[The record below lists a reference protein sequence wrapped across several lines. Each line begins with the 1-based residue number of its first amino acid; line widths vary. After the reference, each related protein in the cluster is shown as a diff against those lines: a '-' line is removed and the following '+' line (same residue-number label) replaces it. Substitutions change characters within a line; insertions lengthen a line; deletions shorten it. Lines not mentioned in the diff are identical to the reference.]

1 MSRDFPVTASDR
13 KSGKMVKI
21 AEFKGTEPFK
31 DIGVT
36 KFMKIE
42 DLFGKEVSI
51 FAVSHYENDK
61 GEGVAVALKH
71 PEHGDC
77 YTCTH
82 AVGIVDILKNEALKL
97 LLEGGETVEG
107 TFVRRKS
114 KKSDRMVIALE

>member
-1 MSRDFPVTASDR
+1 
-13 KSGKMVKI
+13 MVKI

-107 TFVRRKS
+107 TFVKRKS